1 MTRSE
6 AVAKLATKYKRKAL
20 ARTNGSR
27 VLCDDNTLLYEEH
40 PDAYKAIE
48 PVICALEAHAQ
59 ATRVASLDP
68 VMTVK
73 L

>member
-1 MTRSE
+1 MTPRI
-6 AVAKLATKYKRKAL
+6 AAPFKLA
-20 ARTNGSR
+20 
-27 VLCDDNTLLYEEH
+27 

-48 PVICALEAHAQ
+48 PVIAALEHHRL
-59 ATRVASLDP
+59 ATRVAALVP